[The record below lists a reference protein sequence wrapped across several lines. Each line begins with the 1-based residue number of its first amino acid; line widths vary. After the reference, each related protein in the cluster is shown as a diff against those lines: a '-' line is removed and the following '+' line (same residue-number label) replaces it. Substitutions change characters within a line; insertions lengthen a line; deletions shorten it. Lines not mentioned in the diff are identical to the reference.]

1 MPMDSKI
8 RNPYRMRQLIDF
20 TGLELEGGIYPTDID
35 GLIEY
40 HDQEYILIEVK
51 YGKAKVPFGQ
61 RLAIERM
68 VDDFTKIGKP
78 AVAIVCEHTVKDAGK
93 HVVAAACKVREIYY
107 GGEHRW
113 RKTEKQMTVRE
124 FVDNFQLFLTEKE
137 GLVECK

>member
-51 YGKAKVPFGQ
+51 YGKFL
-61 RLAIERM
+61 RLSS
-68 VDDFTKIGKP
+68 
-78 AVAIVCEHTVKDAGK
+78 IV
-93 HVVAAACKVREIYY
+93 
-107 GGEHRW
+107 
-113 RKTEKQMTVRE
+113 
-124 FVDNFQLFLTEKE
+124 
-137 GLVECK
+137 

>member
-51 YGKAKVPFGQ
+51 
-61 RLAIERM
+61 
-68 VDDFTKIGKP
+68 
-78 AVAIVCEHTVKDAGK
+78 
-93 HVVAAACKVREIYY
+93 
-107 GGEHRW
+107 
-113 RKTEKQMTVRE
+113 
-124 FVDNFQLFLTEKE
+124 
-137 GLVECK
+137 

>member
-1 MPMDSKI
+1 MDSKI

-51 YGKAKVPFGQ
+51 YGKTKVPFGQ

-78 AVAIVCEHTVKDAGK
+78 AVAIVCGARAG
-93 HVVAAACKVREIYY
+93 A
-107 GGEHRW
+107 
-113 RKTEKQMTVRE
+113 
-124 FVDNFQLFLTEKE
+124 
-137 GLVECK
+137 

>member
-1 MPMDSKI
+1 MDSKI

-51 YGKAKVPFGQ
+51 YGKTKVPFGQ

-78 AVAIVCEHTVKDAGK
+78 AVAIVCEHTVKDADK

-107 GGEHRW
+107 GCLLYTSRCF
-113 RKTEKQMTVRE
+113 R
-124 FVDNFQLFLTEKE
+124 
-137 GLVECK
+137 

>member
-68 VDDFTKIGKP
+68 IKGDILIDDGVHNLLGGEYTGVLMDAPHNADFHNEDVG
-78 AVAIVCEHTVKDAGK
+78 IVRVHSWD
-93 HVVAAACKVREIYY
+93 EIYKVVEEIAKK
-107 GGEHRW
+107 GG
-113 RKTEKQMTVRE
+113 
-124 FVDNFQLFLTEKE
+124 
-137 GLVECK
+137 